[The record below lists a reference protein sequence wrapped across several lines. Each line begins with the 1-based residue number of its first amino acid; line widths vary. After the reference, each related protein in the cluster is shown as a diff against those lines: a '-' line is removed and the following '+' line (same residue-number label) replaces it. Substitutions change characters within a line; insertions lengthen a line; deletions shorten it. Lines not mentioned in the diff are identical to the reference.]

1 MSRGSLGTFYMVIY
15 PYRTQEGTHET
26 HLAPQKYPA
35 EGRDK

>member
-1 MSRGSLGTFYMVIY
+1 VIY
-15 PYRTQEGTHET
+15 PYRTQEGTYET